1 MSILSE
7 TKTNFS
13 GLMGVV
19 REELDKDNAKRLTG
33 DLYAKA
39 LTTTINHAVTSAKD
53 MAMNGSLIEDRKN
66 LVKEQVKE
74 VTAKI
79 TYVEAQKAQLVQ
91 SVIDNKHIHAAE
103 GLSEMMSYMYSNDY
117 TPSVAMQTFMLGIY
131 SNMAKDI
138 PGLSVPITT
147 IGTKV

>member
-79 TYVEAQKAQLVQ
+79 TYVEAQKTQLVQ

-138 PGLSVPITT
+138 PSLSVPTET
-147 IGTKV
+147 IGTKS